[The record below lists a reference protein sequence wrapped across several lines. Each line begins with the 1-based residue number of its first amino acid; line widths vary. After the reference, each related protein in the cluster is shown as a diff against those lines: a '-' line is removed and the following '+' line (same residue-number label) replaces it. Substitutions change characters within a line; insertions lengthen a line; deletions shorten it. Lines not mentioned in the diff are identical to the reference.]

1 MPNTKSAIRR
11 VKKTIKQNSINK
23 IRKSKYKSAIKQ
35 MLSYITGGKMKE
47 AQSFLPEFQSE
58 LMKISKTGLIS
69 KKTVSRKISRI
80 TKKIKKSN

>member
-1 MPNTKSAIRR
+1 MIRNL
-11 VKKTIKQNSINK
+11 VSTCTNN
-23 IRKSKYKSAIKQ
+23 
-35 MLSYITGGKMKE
+35 ITGGKMKE

-80 TKKIKKSN
+80 TKKIKKNK